1 MRRDL
6 LSISAALILFG
17 VVVCCCAPAVLA
29 ANEKQSTE
37 FAIVGLFSP
46 DREQDLRDV
55 MADIPEFQLVRVD
68 YDNARATFR
77 YEAAALFPERKLKNA
92 PTPAEIQQRINALLT
107 RASTNTFSLKL
118 TPAVPKEKLT
128 RIELNVGILDCKGCQ
143 YAAYLAAMKAP
154 GVERA
159 TVARDGSLVAM
170 VETGKT
176 DDNAIKAALKK
187 ANIECRPKP

>member
-1 MRRDL
+1 MQRNL
-6 LSISAALILFG
+6 ISFSTLILG
-17 VVVCCCAPAVLA
+17 IVCCCAPAALA
-29 ANEKQSTE
+29 ADEKQSID

-55 MADIPEFQLVRVD
+55 MADVPEFQLVRVD
-68 YDNARATFR
+68 YDNARATFS
-77 YEAAALFPERKLKNA
+77 YDVASLFAEQKPGKA
-92 PTPAEIQQRINALLT
+92 PTASEVEQRINALLA
-107 RASTNTFSLKL
+107 RASSNTFALKL
-118 TPAVPKEKLT
+118 SPTVPKQKLT

-143 YAAYLAAMKAP
+143 YAAYLATMKVP

-159 TVARDGSLVAM
+159 TIARDGTLVAM

-176 DDNAIKAALKK
+176 DKTAIKDALKK

>member
-1 MRRDL
+1 MQRNPISFSASI
-6 LSISAALILFG
+6 LSII
-17 VVVCCCAPAVLA
+17 CCCAPAALA
-29 ANEKQSTE
+29 ADEKQSAE

-55 MADIPEFQLVRVD
+55 MNDMPEFQLVHVD
-68 YDNARATFR
+68 YDNARATFS
-77 YEAAALFPERKLKNA
+77 YDVAALFPERKLKNP

-107 RASTNTFSLKL
+107 RASTFSLKL
-118 TPAVPKEKLT
+118 TPIIPKEKLT

-143 YAAYLAAMKAP
+143 YAAYLAAMKAN

-159 TVARDGSLVAM
+159 TVLKNGTLVAM
-170 VETGKT
+170 VETGKA
-176 DDNAIKAALKK
+176 DEIAIKAALKK

>member
-1 MRRDL
+1 MRRNL
-6 LSISAALILFG
+6 ISISAALIVG
-17 VVVCCCAPAVLA
+17 IVSCCASTALA
-29 ANEKQSTE
+29 ADEKQSKE
-37 FAIVGLFSP
+37 FGIVGLFSP

-55 MADIPEFQLVRVD
+55 MADVPEFQLVRVD
-68 YDNARATFR
+68 DDNARATFS
-77 YEAAALFPERKLKNA
+77 YEVAALFPERKLKNA

-159 TVARDGSLVAM
+159 TVARDGSLITM